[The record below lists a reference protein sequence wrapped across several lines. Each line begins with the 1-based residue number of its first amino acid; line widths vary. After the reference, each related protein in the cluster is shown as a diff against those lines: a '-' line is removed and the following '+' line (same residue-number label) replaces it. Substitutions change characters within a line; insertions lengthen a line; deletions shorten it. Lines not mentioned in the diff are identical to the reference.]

1 MKRLLGRGTG
11 ISSWRPHN
19 RHPAPHRWRDSS
31 RLAAWLART
40 MGIGLTGS
48 CGFLLTGTIYRR
60 VSSVGAELSTAKL
73 AEKHGI
79 FSLKNPLS

>member
-1 MKRLLGRGTG
+1 
-11 ISSWRPHN
+11 
-19 RHPAPHRWRDSS
+19 
-31 RLAAWLART
+31 LAAWLART